1 MPMSSRTGPVHVATT
16 RRKYKGKVYETHLL
30 RRTYR
35 EEGKVKHET
44 VGNISH
50 LPFEIIE
57 IVRRALKG
65 EIFSGVQE
73 DFEIVRSLPHGHVAA
88 VLGMIRK
95 LKLETIISPVAC
107 NQRDLV
113 LAMIVSRIL
122 APCSKLAAARALDTE
137 TLSTSLGEV
146 LGIESAD
153 VSELYRSMD
162 WLLVRQAEVENA
174 LASNHLSNG
183 SLVLYDVTSVYVEG
197 SKCPLAQLGY
207 NRDGKKGKK
216 QIVLGLL
223 CSVQGCPIAVE
234 VFEGNTADPKTLASQ
249 IAKVRTRFGLSRV
262 VIVGDRGMITE
273 ARLRDDLRCEEGI
286 EWITA
291 LRAPAIRKLVQNGSL
306 QLSLF
311 DEKDLAEISDPDYPD
326 ERLVVCKNP
335 LLAYERA
342 RKREDL
348 LQATEKKLNKVV
360 EATMRQMRRLK
371 GKEKI
376 ALRVG
381 KILDQF
387 KMAKHFCFEIQ
398 EESFRYCRN
407 QETITSESSLDG
419 IYVIRTSLSQ
429 DEMST
434 ADTVRAYKGLSRAER
449 AFRILKSI
457 DLQIR
462 PIFHWTSNR
471 IKSHVL
477 LCMLAYYVEW
487 HMKQALAPMLFEDH
501 DSEAAEALR
510 ESVVAPAKR
519 SMSAMRKIR
528 TGKTSEGLPVHSFR
542 TLIADLGTLTKNR
555 IHIKST
561 GARFDLYANATPSQ
575 NQAFKL
581 LGVTPRL

>member
-1 MPMSSRTGPVHVATT
+1 MSSRTGPVHVATT

-273 ARLRDDLRCEEGI
+273 ARLRDDLRCEQGI

-311 DEKDLAEISDPDYPD
+311 DEKDLAEISDPNYPD

-335 LLAYERA
+335 FLAYERA

>member
-35 EEGKVKHET
+35 EAGKVKHET

-273 ARLRDDLRCEEGI
+273 ARLRDDLRCEQGI

-311 DEKDLAEISDPDYPD
+311 DEKDLAEISDPNYPD

-335 LLAYERA
+335 FLAYERA

>member
-1 MPMSSRTGPVHVATT
+1 MPSRNGPVHVATT

-35 EEGKVKHET
+35 EQGKVKHET

-50 LPFEIIE
+50 LPSEIID
-57 IVRRALKG
+57 IVRLALKG
-65 EIFSGVQE
+65 EVFSGVQE
-73 DFEIVRSLPHGHVAA
+73 DLEIMRSLPHGHVAA

-95 LKLETIISPVAC
+95 LKLDTIISAEGC
-107 NQRDLV
+107 SQRDLV

-122 APCSKLAAARALDTE
+122 APCSKLATARGLRTQ
-137 TLSTSLGEV
+137 TLSTSLGDV
-146 LGIESAD
+146 LGVESAD
-153 VSELYRSMD
+153 VGELYRAMD
-162 WLLVRQAEVENA
+162 WLIDRQADVENA
-174 LASNHLSNG
+174 LAARHLSDG

-197 SKCPLAQLGY
+197 EKCPLAQRGY

-223 CSVQGCPIAVE
+223 CSVNGCPVAVE

-249 IAKVRTRFGLSRV
+249 IDKIRTRFGLSRV

-273 ARLRDDLRCEEGI
+273 ARLRDDLRCEPGI
-286 EWITA
+286 DWITA
-291 LRAPAIRKLVQNGSL
+291 LRAPAIRKLVQNDSL

-335 LLAYERA
+335 FLAYERA
-342 RKREDL
+342 RKREEL
-348 LQATEKKLNKVV
+348 LQATEKRLNKVV

-381 KILDQF
+381 KILNRF
-387 KMAKHFCFEIQ
+387 KMAKHFSVEIQ
-398 EESFRYCRN
+398 DDSFSYSRN
-407 QETITSESSLDG
+407 HETISAESSLDG

-429 DEMST
+429 EDMS
-434 ADTVRAYKGLSRAER
+434 AVDTVRSYKNLSKAER
-449 AFRILKSI
+449 AFRTLKNI
-457 DLQIR
+457 DLKIR

-487 HMKQALAPMLFEDH
+487 HMKQALAPMLFED
-501 DSEAAEALR
+501 DDRVAAKELR

-542 TLIADLGTLTKNR
+542 SLLADLGTLTKNR
-555 IHIKST
+555 VHIKNT
-561 GARFDLYANATPSQ
+561 GAIFDLYATPTPSQ
-575 NQAFKL
+575 KQAFKL
-581 LGVTPRL
+581 LGLSTRL

>member
-1 MPMSSRTGPVHVATT
+1 MPSRKGPVHVATT
-16 RRKYKGKVYETHLL
+16 SRKYKGKASETHLL

-50 LPFEIIE
+50 LPSEIID
-57 IVRRALKG
+57 IVRLALKG
-65 EIFSGVQE
+65 EVFSGVQ
-73 DFEIVRSLPHGHVAA
+73 DDLEIMRSLPHGHVAA
-88 VLGMIRK
+88 VLGTIRK
-95 LKLETIISPVAC
+95 LKLDTIVSADAC
-107 NQRDLV
+107 SQRGLV

-122 APCSKLAAARALDTE
+122 APCSKLATTRGLSTQ
-137 TLSTSLGEV
+137 TLSTSLGDV
-146 LGIESAD
+146 LGVESAD
-153 VSELYRSMD
+153 VGELYRAMD
-162 WLLVRQAEVENA
+162 WLIARQTDVENA
-174 LASNHLSNG
+174 LAASHLSNG

-197 SKCPLAQLGY
+197 EKSPLAQRGY

-223 CSVQGCPIAVE
+223 CSVHGCPIAVE

-249 IAKVRTRFGLSRV
+249 INKIRTRFGLSRV

-273 ARLRDDLRCEEGI
+273 ARIRDDLRCEPGI
-286 EWITA
+286 DWITA
-291 LRAPAIRKLVQNGSL
+291 LRAPAIRKLVQNDSL

-311 DEKDLAEISDPDYPD
+311 EEKDLAEISDPDYPG

-335 LLAYERA
+335 FLAYERDS
-342 RKREDL
+342 KREDL
-348 LQATEKKLNKVV
+348 LQATEKRLNKVV
-360 EATMRQMRRLK
+360 EATMRQIRRLN

-381 KILDQF
+381 NILNRF
-387 KMAKHFCFEIQ
+387 KMAKHFSVEIQ
-398 EESFRYCRN
+398 DESFRYSRSHK
-407 QETITSESSLDG
+407 TIAAESSLDG

-429 DEMST
+429 EDMS
-434 ADTVRAYKGLSRAER
+434 AVDAVRSYKNLSRAER
-449 AFRILKSI
+449 AFRTLKSI
-457 DLQIR
+457 DLKIR

-487 HMKQALAPMLFEDH
+487 HMKQALAPMLFED
-501 DSEAAEALR
+501 DDRAAAEALR
-510 ESVVAPAKR
+510 NSVVAPAKR

-542 TLIADLGTLTKNR
+542 SLIADLGTLTKNR
-555 IHIKST
+555 VHIRNT
-561 GARFDLYANATPSQ
+561 GAIFDLYATPTPSQ
-575 NQAFKL
+575 KQAFKL
-581 LGVTPRL
+581 LGLSTRL

>member
-1 MPMSSRTGPVHVATT
+1 MKRICCA
-16 RRKYKGKVYETHLL
+16 E
-30 RRTYR
+30 TYR
-35 EEGKVKHET
+35 EQGKVKHET

-50 LPFEIIE
+50 LPSEIID
-57 IVRRALKG
+57 IVRLALKG
-65 EIFSGVQE
+65 EVFSGVQE
-73 DFEIVRSLPHGHVAA
+73 DLEIMRSLPHGHVAA

-95 LKLETIISPVAC
+95 LKLDTIISAEGC
-107 NQRDLV
+107 SQRDLV

-122 APCSKLAAARALDTE
+122 APCSKLATIRGLSTQ
-137 TLSTSLGEV
+137 TLSTSLGDV
-146 LGIESAD
+146 LAVESAD
-153 VSELYRSMD
+153 VGELYRAMD
-162 WLLVRQAEVENA
+162 WLIDRQADVENA
-174 LASNHLSNG
+174 LAARHLSDG

-197 SKCPLAQLGY
+197 EKCPLAQRGY

-223 CSVQGCPIAVE
+223 CSVNGCPVAVE

-249 IAKVRTRFGLSRV
+249 INKIRTRFGLSRV

-273 ARLRDDLRCEEGI
+273 ARLRDDLRCEPGI
-286 EWITA
+286 DWITA
-291 LRAPAIRKLVQNGSL
+291 LRAPAIRKLVQNDSL

-311 DEKDLAEISDPDYPD
+311 DEKDLAEISDPDYPG

-335 LLAYERA
+335 FLAYERA
-342 RKREDL
+342 RKREEL
-348 LQATEKKLNKVV
+348 LQSTEKMLNKVV

-381 KILDQF
+381 NILNRY
-387 KMAKHFCFEIQ
+387 KMAKHFSVEIQ
-398 EESFRYCRN
+398 DDSFSYSRN
-407 QETITSESSLDG
+407 HKTISAESSLDG

-429 DEMST
+429 EDMS
-434 ADTVRAYKGLSRAER
+434 AVNAVRSYKNLSKAER
-449 AFRILKSI
+449 AFRTLKNI
-457 DLQIR
+457 DLKIR

-487 HMKQALAPMLFEDH
+487 HMKQALAPMLFED
-501 DSEAAEALR
+501 DDRVAAKELR

-542 TLIADLGTLTKNR
+542 SLLADLGTLTKNR
-555 IHIKST
+555 VHIKNT
-561 GARFDLYANATPSQ
+561 GAIFDLYATPTPSQ
-575 NQAFKL
+575 KQAFKL
-581 LGVTPRL
+581 LGLSTRL

>member
-1 MPMSSRTGPVHVATT
+1 MSSRTGPVHVATT
-16 RRKYKGKVYETHLL
+16 KRRYKGKVYETHLL

-35 EEGKVKHET
+35 EDGKVKHET

-50 LPFEIIE
+50 LPSEIIE
-57 IVRRALKG
+57 VVRRALKG
-65 EIFSGVQE
+65 EIFSSVRE
-73 DFEIVRSLPHGHVAA
+73 DFEITRSLPHGHVAA

-95 LKLETIISPVAC
+95 LRLETIISPEAC
-107 NQRDLV
+107 SNRDLV

-122 APCSKLAAARALDTE
+122 APCSKLATARGLGEE
-137 TLSTSLGEV
+137 TLSTSLGDI
-146 LGIESAD
+146 LGIESVD
-153 VSELYRSMD
+153 VSELYSAMD
-162 WLLVRQAEVENA
+162 WLIARQPDVENC
-174 LASNHLSNG
+174 LAASHLSDG

-197 SKCPLAQLGY
+197 SKSPLAQWGY

-223 CSVQGCPIAVE
+223 CSAQGCPVAVE
-234 VFEGNTADPKTLASQ
+234 VFEGNTSDPKTLACQ
-249 IAKVRTRFGLSRV
+249 IDKIRTRFGLSRV

-273 ARLRDDLRCEEGI
+273 ARLRDDLRVEQGI

-291 LRAPAIRKLVQNGSL
+291 LRAPAIHKLVQNGSL

-311 DEKDLAEISDPDYPD
+311 DEKDLAEISDPEYPD

-335 LLAYERA
+335 FLAHERA

-348 LQATEKKLNKVV
+348 LQATEKMLNNVV
-360 EATMRQMRRLK
+360 QATMRQVRRLK

-381 KILDQF
+381 RILNRF
-387 KMAKHFCFEIQ
+387 KMAKHFCVEIQ
-398 EESFRYCRN
+398 DESFRYSRN
-407 QETITSESSLDG
+407 QQSITAESSLDG
-419 IYVIRTSLSQ
+419 IYVIRTSVSQ
-429 DEMST
+429 DEMSA
-434 ADTVRAYKGLSRAER
+434 ADTVRAYKGLSRAEM
-449 AFRILKSI
+449 AFRTLKSV
-457 DLQIR
+457 DLQVR
-462 PIFHWTSNR
+462 PIFHWTPKR

-501 DSEAAEALR
+501 DKASAEALR
-510 ESVVAPAKR
+510 DSVVAPAKR
-519 SMSAMRKIR
+519 STSAMRKIR
-528 TGKTSEGLPVHSFR
+528 SGKTSEGLPIHSFR

-555 IHIKST
+555 IHIRST
-561 GARFDLYANATPSQ
+561 GAMFDLYATPTQSQ

-581 LGVTPRL
+581 LGVSPRL

>member
-1 MPMSSRTGPVHVATT
+1 MSMPSRTGPVHVATT

-44 VGNISH
+44 LGNISH
-50 LPFEIIE
+50 LPSEIIE

-95 LKLETIISPVAC
+95 LKLDTIISPVAC

-122 APCSKLAAARALDTE
+122 APCSKLAAARGLGTE
-137 TLSTSLGEV
+137 TLSTSLGEI

-153 VSELYRSMD
+153 VGELYRAMD
-162 WLLVRQAEVENA
+162 WLVIRQAEVENA
-174 LASNHLSNG
+174 LAATHLSNG

-197 SKCPLAQLGY
+197 SKCPLAQRGY

-223 CSVQGCPIAVE
+223 CSVQGCPVAVE
-234 VFEGNTADPKTLASQ
+234 VFEGNTADPNTLASQ
-249 IAKVRTRFGLSRV
+249 IAKIRTRFGVSRV

-273 ARLRDDLRCEEGI
+273 ARLRDDLRCEQGI

-335 LLAYERA
+335 FLAHERA
-342 RKREDL
+342 RKREEL
-348 LQATEKKLNKVV
+348 LQATEKRLNKVV

-407 QETITSESSLDG
+407 QESITSESSLDG

-429 DEMST
+429 DEMSA
-434 ADTVRAYKGLSRAER
+434 ADTVRAYKGLSRVER

-501 DSEAAEALR
+501 DRAAAEALR

-519 SMSAMRKIR
+519 SLSAMRKIR
-528 TGKTSEGLPVHSFR
+528 TGKK
-542 TLIADLGTLTKNR
+542 I
-555 IHIKST
+555 
-561 GARFDLYANATPSQ
+561 
-575 NQAFKL
+575 
-581 LGVTPRL
+581 

>member
-1 MPMSSRTGPVHVATT
+1 MSSRTGPVHVATT

-249 IAKVRTRFGLSRV
+249 IAKIRTRFGLSRV

-501 DSEAAEALR
+501 DRAAAAELR

-519 SMSAMRKIR
+519 SMSGMRKIR

>member
-1 MPMSSRTGPVHVATT
+1 MPSRNGPVHVATT

-35 EEGKVKHET
+35 EQGKVKHET

-50 LPFEIIE
+50 LPSEIID
-57 IVRRALKG
+57 IVRLALKG
-65 EIFSGVQE
+65 EVFSGVQE
-73 DFEIVRSLPHGHVAA
+73 DLEIMRSLPHGHVAA

-95 LKLETIISPVAC
+95 LKLDTIISAEGC
-107 NQRDLV
+107 SQRDLV

-122 APCSKLAAARALDTE
+122 APCSKLATIRGLSTQ
-137 TLSTSLGEV
+137 TLSTSLGDV
-146 LGIESAD
+146 LGVESAD
-153 VSELYRSMD
+153 VGELYRAMD
-162 WLLVRQAEVENA
+162 WLIDRQADVENA
-174 LASNHLSNG
+174 LAARHLSDG

-197 SKCPLAQLGY
+197 EKCPLAQRGY

-223 CSVQGCPIAVE
+223 CSVNGCPVAVE

-249 IAKVRTRFGLSRV
+249 INKIRTRFGLSRV

-273 ARLRDDLRCEEGI
+273 ARLRDDLRCEPGI
-286 EWITA
+286 DWITA
-291 LRAPAIRKLVQNGSL
+291 LRAPAIRKLVQNDSL

-311 DEKDLAEISDPDYPD
+311 DEKDLAEISDPDYPG

-335 LLAYERA
+335 FLAYERA
-342 RKREDL
+342 RKREEL
-348 LQATEKKLNKVV
+348 LQSTEKMLNKVV

-381 KILDQF
+381 NILNRY
-387 KMAKHFCFEIQ
+387 KMAKHFSVEIQ
-398 EESFRYCRN
+398 DDSFSYSRN
-407 QETITSESSLDG
+407 HKTISAESSLDG

-429 DEMST
+429 EDMS
-434 ADTVRAYKGLSRAER
+434 AVNAVRSYKNLSKAER
-449 AFRILKSI
+449 AFRTLKNI
-457 DLQIR
+457 DLKIR

-487 HMKQALAPMLFEDH
+487 HMKQALAPMLFED
-501 DSEAAEALR
+501 DDRVAAKELR

-519 SMSAMRKIR
+519 SMSTMRKIR

-542 TLIADLGTLTKNR
+542 SLLADLGTLTKNR
-555 IHIKST
+555 VHIKNT
-561 GARFDLYANATPSQ
+561 GAIFDLYATPTPSQ
-575 NQAFKL
+575 KQAFKL
-581 LGVTPRL
+581 LGLSTRL

>member
-1 MPMSSRTGPVHVATT
+1 
-16 RRKYKGKVYETHLL
+16 
-30 RRTYR
+30 
-35 EEGKVKHET
+35 

-162 WLLVRQAEVENA
+162 WLLVRQVEVENA

>member
-1 MPMSSRTGPVHVATT
+1 MSSRTGPVHVATT

-137 TLSTSLGEV
+137 ALSTSLGEV

-162 WLLVRQAEVENA
+162 WLLVRQVEVENA

-291 LRAPAIRKLVQNGSL
+291 LRAPAILKLVQNGSL

>member
-1 MPMSSRTGPVHVATT
+1 MSMPSRTGPVHVATT

-44 VGNISH
+44 LGNISH

-95 LKLETIISPVAC
+95 LKLDTIISPVAC

-122 APCSKLAAARALDTE
+122 APCSKLAAARGLGTE

-146 LGIESAD
+146 LGIESVD
-153 VSELYRSMD
+153 VGELYRSMD
-162 WLLVRQAEVENA
+162 WLVMRQAEVENE
-174 LASNHLSNG
+174 LAATHLSNG

-197 SKCPLAQLGY
+197 SKCPLAQMGY

-223 CSVQGCPIAVE
+223 CSVEGCPVAVE
-234 VFEGNTADPKTLASQ
+234 VFEGNTADPKTLTSQ
-249 IAKVRTRFGLSRV
+249 ITKIRTRFGLSRV

-335 LLAYERA
+335 FLAHERA
-342 RKREDL
+342 RKREVL
-348 LQATEKKLNKVV
+348 LQATEKRLNKVV
-360 EATMRQMRRLK
+360 EASMRQMRRLK

-407 QETITSESSLDG
+407 QESITSESSLDG
-419 IYVIRTSLSQ
+419 IYVIRTSLSR
-429 DEMST
+429 DEMSA
-434 ADTVRAYKGLSRAER
+434 ADTARAYKGLSRAER
-449 AFRILKSI
+449 AFRILKSL

-501 DSEAAEALR
+501 DRAAAEALR

-519 SMSAMRKIR
+519 SLSAMRKIR
-528 TGKTSEGLPVHSFR
+528 TGKTSEGLHVHSFR

-555 IHIKST
+555 IHIRST
-561 GARFDLYANATPSQ
+561 GARFDLYANATPTQ